1 MNLKYVYQESEFFI
15 KLKSDSNYTDSQI
28 IGFFKNSLK
37 KKLGLSIYQ
46 YLNYLGF
53 SVDKC
58 RLCGVGYPPINI
70 DFHIENNTLNVTGYT
85 YCRKIYCYGDNL
97 SCDGL
102 KLNSNSFEF
111 ISRVNSISIDDAKKL
126 LKENN
131 KSPFYKEN
139 WKSEVEYKKSQS
151 RSLEFYVKKYGEKD
165 GNKKHI
171 EHKNKISL
179 SNSLEG
185 FKLKYGDDMGAKK
198 YKEVCESKDS
208 MSFKYFLSKN
218 DGDINKSIFE
228 FEKRKKDVNV
238 SIDSLI
244 NKYGQEIGI
253 KKHKERVDKSRV
265 TLKSNP
271 IYEEICKS
279 KACSKE
285 NFISKYGE
293 EEGIIRYNDKLIR
306 SVVPICKA
314 SKESLSVFLPLIKI
328 LKEKNNIDRNEIYI
342 GDDTSNEF
350 FLRDGHEIFFYDFT
364 IPNKKLI
371 IEYNGTLFH
380 PKNEN
385 SDWINPFSK
394 IDAKT
399 AFNKQK
405 RKIELAKS
413 NGFQVLE
420 IWSDDIEPL
429 SICLDFLVDKI

>member
-1 MNLKYVYQESEFFI
+1 M
-15 KLKSDSNYTDSQI
+15 
-28 IGFFKNSLK
+28 
-37 KKLGLSIYQ
+37 
-46 YLNYLGF
+46 
-53 SVDKC
+53 
-58 RLCGVGYPPINI
+58 
-70 DFHIENNTLNVTGYT
+70 
-85 YCRKIYCYGDNL
+85 
-97 SCDGL
+97 
-102 KLNSNSFEF
+102 
-111 ISRVNSISIDDAKKL
+111 
-126 LKENN
+126 
-131 KSPFYKEN
+131 
-139 WKSEVEYKKSQS
+139 
-151 RSLEFYVKKYGEKD
+151 
-165 GNKKHI
+165 
-171 EHKNKISL
+171 
-179 SNSLEG
+179 
-185 FKLKYGDDMGAKK
+185 
-198 YKEVCESKDS
+198 
-208 MSFKYFLSKN
+208 
-218 DGDINKSIFE
+218 
-228 FEKRKKDVNV
+228 
-238 SIDSLI
+238 
-244 NKYGQEIGI
+244 
-253 KKHKERVDKSRV
+253 
-265 TLKSNP
+265 
-271 IYEEICKS
+271 
-279 KACSKE
+279 
-285 NFISKYGE
+285 
-293 EEGIIRYNDKLIR
+293 IR